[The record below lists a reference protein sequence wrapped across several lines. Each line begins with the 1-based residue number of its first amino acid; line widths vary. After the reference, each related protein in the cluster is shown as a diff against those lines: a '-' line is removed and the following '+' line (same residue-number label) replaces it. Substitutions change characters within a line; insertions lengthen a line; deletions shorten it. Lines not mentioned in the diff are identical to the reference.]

1 MQGGTAKLPFPASLL
16 GAAMTA
22 DRDLE
27 ELESGLREQLARPG
41 LDEQEQE
48 RYTRWLALIRS
59 FRTPMTLEDV
69 SDLPAELLKELNLP
83 SDQLESEIIAVLRF
97 AAEPVD
103 LDQILIG
110 LYRRFGV
117 IQKRR
122 FLQNKLWRMVSKE
135 QIHKGKNRKGLY
147 SLEPVKSRAGDPGR
161 RSKRASRK

>member
-1 MQGGTAKLPFPASLL
+1 
-16 GAAMTA
+16 MTA

-27 ELESGLREQLARPG
+27 ELETGICEQLARSD
-41 LDEQEQE
+41 LDQKDQE
-48 RYTRWLALIRS
+48 RYARWLSLVRS
-59 FRTPMTLEDV
+59 FRMPMTLEDV
-69 SDLPAELLKELNLP
+69 SDLPPELLEELNLP
-83 SDQLESEIIAVLRF
+83 SDQLESEIIAVLQF

-147 SLEPVKSRAGDPGR
+147 SLEPLKVRTAQSVRRAKKRAG
-161 RSKRASRK
+161 RK

>member
-1 MQGGTAKLPFPASLL
+1 M
-16 GAAMTA
+16 AADA
-22 DRDLE
+22 DRDLG
-27 ELESGLREQLARPG
+27 ELESGISEQLARPG
-41 LDEQEQE
+41 LDQQDQE
-48 RYTRWLALIRS
+48 RFTRWLSLIRS

-147 SLEPVKSRAGDPGR
+147 SLEPVNIRGGPAR
-161 RSKRASRK
+161 RTKRASRK

>member
-1 MQGGTAKLPFPASLL
+1 MDAE
-16 GAAMTA
+16 
-22 DRDLE
+22 RDLD
-27 ELESGLREQLARPG
+27 ELEAGIREQLAKPDLQAG
-41 LDEQEQE
+41 EQA
-48 RYTRWLALIRS
+48 RYTRWLALIGS
-59 FRTPMTLEDV
+59 FRAPMNFDDV

-83 SDQLESEIIAVLRF
+83 SDKLESEIIALLRVV
-97 AAEPVD
+97 AEPVD

-147 SLEPVKSRAGDPGR
+147 SLEPVKVRTTRPPTVTR
-161 RSKRASRK
+161 RGTRSMASSSFPRTKTT

>member
-1 MQGGTAKLPFPASLL
+1 MA
-16 GAAMTA
+16 A
-22 DRDLE
+22 DRDLD
-27 ELESGLREQLARPG
+27 ELESGLCEQLARPG
-41 LDEQEQE
+41 LDQEAQE
-48 RYTRWLALIRS
+48 RYARWLSLIRS
-59 FRTPMTLEDV
+59 FRAPLNLEDV
-69 SDLPAELLKELNLP
+69 SDLPAELVRELNLP

-147 SLEPVKSRAGDPGR
+147 SLEPVKIRACDPAR
-161 RSKRASRK
+161 RAKRTPRK